1 MGKQRHGVCDMLK
14 PPTKLGSRL
23 GAWVRLSWMSQL
35 LREALSLFAEA
46 PDGKKWMVEELEPRG
61 RMP

>member
-1 MGKQRHGVCDMLK
+1 MLK

-23 GAWVRLSWMSQL
+23 GAWVGLSWMSQL